1 MRSGGS
7 IDCQNAPELW
17 LTPPI
22 ALGGLAEHADGQHG
36 DRGHELNWV
45 TEKPE
50 RILRVIKPSLICE
63 AEVGLAQKRVDDISG
78 DY

>member
-1 MRSGGS
+1 
-7 IDCQNAPELW
+7 
-17 LTPPI
+17 
-22 ALGGLAEHADGQHG
+22 
-36 DRGHELNWV
+36 V